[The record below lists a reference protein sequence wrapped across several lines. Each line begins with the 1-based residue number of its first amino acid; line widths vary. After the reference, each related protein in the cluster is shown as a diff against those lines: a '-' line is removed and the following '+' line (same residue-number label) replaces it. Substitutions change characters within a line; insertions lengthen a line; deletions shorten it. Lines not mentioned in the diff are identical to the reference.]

1 MPDKPGW
8 RSALPT
14 ALPPRRRDE
23 RNKAIAS
30 ILFNTFL
37 LVSAVTFAVVVL
49 VREQNYVLH
58 QSPPGS
64 FEHAAAN
71 GPVTGSRIMQTE

>member
-1 MPDKPGW
+1 V
-8 RSALPT
+8 PT

-37 LVSAVTFAVVVL
+37 LVSALAFAVVVL
-49 VREQNYVLH
+49 VREQNYVLR
-58 QSPPGS
+58 QPSPDL
-64 FEHAAAN
+64 FESAATD
-71 GPVTGSRIMQTE
+71 GPAAVAPSRTMPAE